1 MRNALGNLVP
11 YSDKFSRTK
20 IFADRPYHTVNV
32 SRKLII
38 FEDRGQP

>member
-20 IFADRPYHTVNV
+20 SFADRPVNV